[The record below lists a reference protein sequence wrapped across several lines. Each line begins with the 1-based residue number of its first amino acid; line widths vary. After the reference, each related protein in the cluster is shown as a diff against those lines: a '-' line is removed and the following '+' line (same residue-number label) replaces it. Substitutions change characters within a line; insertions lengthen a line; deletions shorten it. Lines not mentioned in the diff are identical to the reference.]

1 MKAVRIIAVVAA
13 ANLTA
18 CQGIDAGPESD
29 RPDLNRYVSMG
40 SSLSMGFASGGLTAD
55 GQRAAW
61 PAQLAARAGVDFGLP
76 LIDAPG
82 CPPPL
87 VTPLGNLRR
96 ADNSIFGTPTTCAS
110 SSAGVSLPEQNV
122 SISGATAEHAV
133 ALTPL
138 NNAKDPLYSRVLAGN
153 QTQLR
158 AVEAMNPTFVSV
170 EFGANEVLPA
180 MSGLVSDA
188 SAGGFLSSFT
198 QIANELRQRTSA
210 KVLMALLPS
219 DVRKFPAIRTGP
231 EVASQRA
238 AFATRN
244 VSVNANCDASANYVT
259 LIGKILPALVTGAA
273 RAATGLGPADLSC
286 SDIAGQRD
294 GILTPG
300 DITTLNAA
308 VKLINDI
315 ITDRANTNNYALFS
329 LGSLYD
335 TVKDGVPFD
344 LNAILTSTTPF
355 GTLMSHDGIHPSPA
369 GHAILAS
376 AAQAGIVAKYG
387 DLVED

>member
-1 MKAVRIIAVVAA
+1 MKAVRIIAVVVAA
-13 ANLTA
+13 SLTA
-18 CQGIDAGPESD
+18 CKGIETGPESD
-29 RPDLNRYVSMG
+29 RPDLNRYVAMG

-55 GQRAAW
+55 GQRASW
-61 PAQLAARAGVDFGLP
+61 PAQLATRAGVEFTLP
-76 LIDAPG
+76 VIDAPG

-96 ADNSIFGTPTTCAS
+96 ADNSIFGTPTTCAPN
-110 SSAGVSLPEQNV
+110 SAGVSLPEQNV
-122 SISGATAEHAV
+122 AISGATATAAV
-133 ALTPL
+133 SFTPL
-138 NNAKDPLYSRVLAGN
+138 NNAGDPLYSRVLAGN

-170 EFGANEVLPA
+170 EFGSNEILPA

-188 SAGGFLSSFT
+188 STSGFTGSFT
-198 QIANELRQRTSA
+198 QIATELRQRTSA
-210 KVLMALLPS
+210 KAIMALLPS
-219 DVRKFPAIRTGP
+219 DVRKFPAMRTGP

-238 AFATRN
+238 AFAARN
-244 VSVNANCDASANYVT
+244 ISVNTNSDASTNHVT
-259 LIGKILPALVTGAA
+259 LIGKILPTLVIAAA

-286 SDIAGQRD
+286 ADVPNTRD

-315 ITDRANTNNYALFS
+315 ITDRANDNNFALFS

-335 TVKDGVPFD
+335 TVKDGIPFD

-355 GTLMSHDGIHPSPA
+355 GSLMSLDGIHPSPA

-387 DLVED
+387 AIAED